1 MSTNINDILVNQTN
15 INDILVNKTNDLTK
29 LIKEKPDIVVERL
42 EELMITLAT
51 NMVNMVAKDPKKQS
65 ALYSITG
72 DANTPQQR
80 GGADGEL
87 VASAGFGVNE
97 VKPENVSSV
106 TKALEKALTEAIA
119 QGEIDKVSRLQDAL
133 DREQMR
139 STAVIATTKAAQA
152 AEAAI
157 RTSNAAAQALE
168 QNTRLTTLKVIQENI
183 VNGVRYAG
191 LAGASYIITRLEY
204 AAPRIVLTLGD
215 LIASSSVAVIV
226 EAYNAAFT
234 NVFVSTITGAE
245 PINATEVYNNL
256 TTTITQSDLG
266 TVIRQ
271 ESDNLFLVVMLMNFA
286 LIICCAI
293 MITKL
298 SQLSGI
304 SVLGSGISFQR
315 ETTERNQQDIVRILG
330 AAQKAAQAIAPSQGN
345 PALGSSPGAQALG
358 SSEEVPAIEGSN
370 GPSIEEI
377 EGGSKNKRKRRKSR
391 KQQKSKKSKKSHK
404 SRKQQKSRKK
414 QRKSRKNLKF
424 KKTRK

>member
-1 MSTNINDILVNQTN
+1 MSVDINTRLV
-15 INDILVNKTNDLTK
+15 DATNDLTK
-29 LIKEKPDIVVERL
+29 LIKEKPDIVVKRL
-42 EELMITLAT
+42 EEFMVAIAT
-51 NMVNMVAKDPKKQS
+51 NMVNMVAKNPEKQS

-72 DANTPQQR
+72 DANTHQQR

-119 QGEIDKVSRLQDAL
+119 QGEFEKMTRLQHAL
-133 DREQMR
+133 DREQIR
-139 STAVIATTKAAQA
+139 STAVIATTKASQA

-204 AAPRIVLTLGD
+204 AAPRIVLTVGD
-215 LIASSSVAVIV
+215 LAASSSIGVIV

-245 PINATEVYNNL
+245 PINATRVYDDL
-256 TTTITQSDLG
+256 TTTITQSQLG
-266 TVIRQ
+266 TVIGE
-271 ESDNLFLVVMLMNFA
+271 ESDNLFLVVMLINFA
-286 LIICCAI
+286 IIISCAI
-293 MITKL
+293 MINKL

-315 ETTERNQQDIVRILG
+315 ETTKEEQQDIVRILG
-330 AAQKAAQAIAPSQGN
+330 AAQQAAQAIAP
-345 PALGSSPGAQALG
+345 SPGAQALG
-358 SSEEVPAIEGSN
+358 SSGAAAQALAPPPETPAIEEI
-370 GPSIEEI
+370 PSQYSVQ
-377 EGGSKNKRKRRKSR
+377 EGGKNKRKRRKSR

-404 SRKQQKSRKK
+404 SHKSKKQQKSRKQ